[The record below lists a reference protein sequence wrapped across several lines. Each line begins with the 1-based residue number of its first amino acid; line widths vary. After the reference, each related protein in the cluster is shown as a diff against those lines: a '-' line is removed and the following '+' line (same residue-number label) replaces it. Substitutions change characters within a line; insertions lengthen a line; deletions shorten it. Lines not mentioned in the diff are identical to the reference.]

1 MLNFGSGSS
10 YQTVNQLLNE
20 IGGFHGNEGILVMAA
35 TNFAE
40 QLDPALTRAGRFDVK
55 IQSRGGDREM
65 TPSHASQVR
74 RSTEADSNEDAENAV
89 CV

>member
-1 MLNFGSGSS
+1 M
-10 YQTVNQLLNE
+10 NQLLNE

-55 IQSRGGDREM
+55 IQSRKRIDQI
-65 TPSHASQVR
+65 TASDAAQIR
-74 RSTEADSNEDAENAV
+74 RSIETDSNEDEENV
-89 CV
+89 VR

>member
-35 TNFAE
+35 TNFPDL
-40 QLDPALTRAGRFDVK
+40 LDPALTRAGRFDVK
-55 IQSRGGDREM
+55 IQSMDETRGVRDSNSSE
-65 TPSHASQVR
+65 VR
-74 RSTEADSNEDAENAV
+74 RSSQAE
-89 CV
+89 